1 VVKTAAQGLGGL
13 LAGFL
18 VILPG
23 DRYRWTYGD
32 ECTWERVV
40 RLTPENALYGNPTHK
55 YLFVAFN
62 LAAQKASDP
71 GNSTTTGVNK
81 AAHAA

>member
-1 VVKTAAQGLGGL
+1 M
-13 LAGFL
+13 
-18 VILPG
+18 
-23 DRYRWTYGD
+23 
-32 ECTWERVV
+32 V
-40 RLTPENALYGNPTHK
+40 RLTLENALHGNPTHK